1 MTLAGFSILRQPERV
16 GGAGGDACGVVSNES
31 CVSAVGRDYVP
42 HAFAIVPAKANWV
55 VADVVYSVYVR
66 SDTIFD
72 TAAAV

>member
-1 MTLAGFSILRQPERV
+1 M
-16 GGAGGDACGVVSNES
+16 
-31 CVSAVGRDYVP
+31 P